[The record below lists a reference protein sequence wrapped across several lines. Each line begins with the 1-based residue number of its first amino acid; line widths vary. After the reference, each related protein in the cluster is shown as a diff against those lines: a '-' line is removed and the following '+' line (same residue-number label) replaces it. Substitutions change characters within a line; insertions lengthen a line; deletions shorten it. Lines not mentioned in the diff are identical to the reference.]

1 MTPFAMFVLFGLPMS
16 LAAIGWGAVFL
27 HGRAMVS
34 QSRTRAATARA
45 KIAG

>member
-16 LAAIGWGAVFL
+16 LVAMAWSAVFL
-27 HGRAMVS
+27 HGRATVR
-34 QSRTRAATARA
+34 QTRTAAIRA

>member
-27 HGRAMVS
+27 HGRAMVN
-34 QSRTRAATARA
+34 QSRIRTAAVRA
-45 KIAG
+45 KTAG